1 MSGSPLLSTPRGPAA
16 GTAVLEVQDLHH
28 SYDGKREALR
38 GVSFTIRRGEVFGLL
53 GKNGAGKS
61 TLIKVMTTLLRPT
74 QGSLRVLGMDP
85 ARDGQRIRQRIGVVQ
100 QGESF
105 DFTSVQGNLDI
116 YGILWGI
123 PGEERARRRDAL
135 IQRFGLEDLRKRRSF
150 DLSGGQKRRVQV
162 AREFMHDMDILF
174 LDEPTVGLDVIM
186 RRSLLDSIRSEVA
199 QGLTVVFT
207 THNLEEADYLCDRI
221 AVIDDGRILVLD
233 TLENLKRLYGGKRTI
248 ELTLGEGDAPGYFRA
263 LQERLAPTDVL
274 TVKDRSGILLTQEPK
289 QALSALV
296 ELGQTRAIQFEWL
309 NIRKNTLEDV
319 FLNSVEP
326 GGENHAD
333 P

>member
-1 MSGSPLLSTPRGPAA
+1 MAIMLVAVVLGAIAGLVTGGSLGNLARLPLRWWPLLLAA
-16 GTAVLEVQDLHH
+16 TA
-28 SYDGKREALR
+28 
-38 GVSFTIRRGEVFGLL
+38 
-53 GKNGAGKS
+53 
-61 TLIKVMTTLLRPT
+61 
-74 QGSLRVLGMDP
+74 
-85 ARDGQRIRQRIGVVQ
+85 
-100 QGESF
+100 
-105 DFTSVQGNLDI
+105 
-116 YGILWGI
+116 
-123 PGEERARRRDAL
+123 
-135 IQRFGLEDLRKRRSF
+135 
-150 DLSGGQKRRVQV
+150 
-162 AREFMHDMDILF
+162 
-174 LDEPTVGLDVIM
+174 
-186 RRSLLDSIRSEVA
+186 
-199 QGLTVVFT
+199 
-207 THNLEEADYLCDRI
+207 
-221 AVIDDGRILVLD
+221 
-233 TLENLKRLYGGKRTI
+233 I